1 MRAPLSPTQRLRGR
15 LSWSRVGVEAGVVAI
30 DVAAFAGIGRL
41 FTSTQPLQAI
51 VVAVLLTHGIAITC
65 RAARI
70 PGPVAALVSFVAL
83 SLAVAGAAFHDTVN
97 YGFLPTGD
105 TASAVRLSLIEAWD
119 RFTSVRAPT
128 PPLLG
133 FTLTAVAAAWMVGT
147 VSDAIAFRLRYL
159 TESCVPSTVVLI
171 VTSALAP
178 GRYRREVVLG
188 FAIALTL
195 LAISARSRELN
206 ADAWLGG
213 RPRHNSLFQAVTVAA
228 LGLVVAGAVA
238 SHPPQWAVNGLVDWR
253 NDRSPGASPERL
265 ATNPMVSTRARLVNQ
280 SDVEMFKVTTDRPT
294 YWRQTAL
301 DHYVDESWTGDPIA
315 LPRQSGTAA
324 DPPGSW
330 TQTLEITNLRSPW
343 LPVGGRVVRVADPTG
358 VTATD
363 VGIDAGTR
371 AAVVRTDLSD
381 GRRFIVTSGP
391 PDPADAQVSTARRKE
406 LLTLPGTVSP
416 RIAELARTITAGATT
431 DTERAL
437 LLQRWFIQGFTY
449 DLNVVNDGPMT
460 LESFLFTV
468 KRGYCEQFSGAFAV
482 MARTLGMESR
492 VAIGFIPGTLE
503 ADGSY
508 VVRGRDAHAWPELLL
523 AGGWTAFEPTP
534 GRGTPDAGTEP
545 STTLAPPT
553 TLAPDAATAAVPTT
567 LAHGVDATVDPPGS
581 GTRFPI
587 TMVLVMLAALAAVVA
602 PTMVRR
608 LRIGKTP
615 VDPLLRVAAAWNA
628 VEDDLAWLG
637 HVRPAGEPVI
647 RFAGRLRND
656 HSLPDLEAL
665 VTRVEEAQ
673 YAPVDEAT
681 AHSQTVLEALESTH
695 RSLAGQI
702 RAPRQ
707 LRRVM
712 AFGLRPRYRVRPPTL
727 ADVGF

>member
-1 MRAPLSPTQRLRGR
+1 MRAPLSSAQRLRGR
-15 LSWSRVGVEAGVVAI
+15 LSWSRFGVEAGVVAV
-30 DVAAFAGIGRL
+30 DVAAFVGIGRL
-41 FTSTQPLQAI
+41 FTSTRPLQAI

-83 SLAVAGAAFHDTVN
+83 SLAVAGAAFHDTIS
-97 YGFLPTGD
+97 YGFLPSGD

-147 VSDAIAFRLRYL
+147 VSDAIAFRLRYV
-159 TESCVPSTVVLI
+159 TEACVPSTVVLI

-178 GRYRREVVLG
+178 ARYRMEVVVG
-188 FAIALTL
+188 FALALTL

-213 RPRHNSLFQAVTVAA
+213 RPRHNSVFQAVAVAA

-238 SHPPQWAVNGLVDWR
+238 THPPHWAVNGLVDWR
-253 NDRSPGASPERL
+253 NDRSSGADPERL

-280 SDVEMFKVTTDRPT
+280 SDVEMFKVITNHPT

-315 LPRQSGTAA
+315 LPRQSGVAP

-381 GRRFIVTSGP
+381 GRRFIITSGP
-391 PDPADAQVSTARRKE
+391 PDPADALISDARRKE

-460 LESFLFTV
+460 LESFLFSV

-492 VAIGFIPGTLE
+492 VAVGFIPGTLE

-534 GRGTPDAGTEP
+534 GRGTPDVTPAP
-545 STTLAPPT
+545 STTLSPPT
-553 TLAPDAATAAVPTT
+553 TVAPDTATAAVPTT
-567 LAHGVDATVDPPGS
+567 IAVGAGASADPPGRS
-581 GTRFPI
+581 AGLPFTI
-587 TMVLVMLAALAAVVA
+587 GLMMLAVLVAALA
-602 PTMVRR
+602 PTVVRR

-615 VDPLLRVAAAWNA
+615 SDPLLRVAAAWNA

-647 RFAGRLRND
+647 RFAHRLHAD
-656 HSLPDLEAL
+656 QSLPDLEAL

-673 YAPVDEAT
+673 YGPVGEAT
-681 AHSQTVLEALESTH
+681 AHSQTVLESLESTH
-695 RSLAGQI
+695 RSLAG
-702 RAPRQ
+702 RLHAPRR
-707 LRRVM
+707 LRRLL
-712 AFGLRPRYRVRPPTL
+712 AFGLRPRYRVGPIRPTMTPE
-727 ADVGF
+727 